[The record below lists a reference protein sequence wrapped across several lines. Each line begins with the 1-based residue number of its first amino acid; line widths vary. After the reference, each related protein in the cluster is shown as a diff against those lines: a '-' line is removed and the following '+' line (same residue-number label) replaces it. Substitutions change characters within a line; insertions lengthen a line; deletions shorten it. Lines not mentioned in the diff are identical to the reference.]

1 MTGRVLGEGGE
12 GELVLTT
19 LTTQAYPLLRYRTSD
34 VTSLHAEPCSCGR
47 TLVRME
53 KVLKRTDQM
62 MCVRGI
68 NVFPEKIEEVLKSVE
83 GLGPGYS
90 LSARGKMGM
99 NDQLTVRVEVSPQV
113 LEASEDRKTIIK
125 ERLQMAFRRAVGIGV
140 EVEFVKDSKA

>member
-1 MTGRVLGEGGE
+1 
-12 GELVLTT
+12 
-19 LTTQAYPLLRYRTSD
+19 
-34 VTSLHAEPCSCGR
+34 
-47 TLVRME
+47 ME

-68 NVFPEKIEEVLKSVE
+68 NVFPEKIEEVLKSFE

-90 LSARGKMGM
+90 LSTRARMGM

-140 EVEFVKDSKA
+140 EVEFAAMINGQ